1 MADKKNRYITV
12 AYKLYS
18 DNEQGIHEIF
28 EEAPEAHPFQFITG
42 LSAALPAFEA
52 QVADLNEGDSF
63 DFTLSVEEAFGPY
76 EEEHVIEVPKEMF
89 HVDGRF
95 DKTQIYPGAILP
107 LVNEEGMRFE
117 GLVLDVKEST
127 VKLDLNHPLAGRDLH
142 YVGKVVTA
150 RDATP
155 EEIQGMINMMSG
167 EGCGCG
173 HDHGDDHECCGGH
186 GHHHHGD
193 DHECCGGHGH
203 HHHGDDH
210 ECCGGHGHHHHDH
223 DHDHGHG
230 EGGCACGGRLSEIQ
244 LFSCRSAARLR

>member
-1 MADKKNRYITV
+1 MADNKNRYITV

-173 HDHGDDHECCGGH
+173 CGHDHGDDHECCGGHGHHHHGDDHECCGGH

-223 DHDHGHG
+223 DHGHG
-230 EGGCACGGRLSEIQ
+230 EGGCACGGR
-244 LFSCRSAARLR
+244 

>member
-1 MADKKNRYITV
+1 MAENKNRYITV

-18 DNEQGIHEIF
+18 DNEKGIHEIF
-28 EEAPEAHPFQFITG
+28 EEAPEEHPFQFITG

-52 QVADLNEGDSF
+52 QVAELNAGDSF

-76 EEEHVIEVPKEMF
+76 EQEHVIEVPKEMF
-89 HVDGRF
+89 HIDGRF

-117 GLVLDVKEST
+117 GLVLDVTDDK

-150 RDATP
+150 REATP

-173 HDHGDDHECCGGH
+173 CGCGHDHGDDHECCGGH
-186 GHHHHGD
+186 GHGEG
-193 DHECCGGHGH
+193 HECCGGHGH
-203 HHHGDDH
+203 GEGH
-210 ECCGGHGHHHHDH
+210 ECCGGHGHKHDH
-223 DHDHGHG
+223 HEHGHD
-230 EGGCACGGRLSEIQ
+230 EGGCACGGK
-244 LFSCRSAARLR
+244 

>member
-186 GHHHHGD
+186 CHHHHGD

-203 HHHGDDH
+203 HHHGEDH

-230 EGGCACGGRLSEIQ
+230 EGGCACGGR
-244 LFSCRSAARLR
+244 

>member
-173 HDHGDDHECCGGH
+173 CGHDHGDDHECCGGH

-210 ECCGGHGHHHHDH
+210 ECCGGHH

-230 EGGCACGGRLSEIQ
+230 EGGCACGGR
-244 LFSCRSAARLR
+244 

>member
-1 MADKKNRYITV
+1 
-12 AYKLYS
+12 
-18 DNEQGIHEIF
+18 
-28 EEAPEAHPFQFITG
+28 
-42 LSAALPAFEA
+42 
-52 QVADLNEGDSF
+52 
-63 DFTLSVEEAFGPY
+63 
-76 EEEHVIEVPKEMF
+76 
-89 HVDGRF
+89 
-95 DKTQIYPGAILP
+95 
-107 LVNEEGMRFE
+107 MRFE

-203 HHHGDDH
+203 HHH
-210 ECCGGHGHHHHDH
+210 

-230 EGGCACGGRLSEIQ
+230 EGGCACRRSLRTACENSSFRVDRRRTGDENIVASPN
-244 LFSCRSAARLR
+244 LFSSNSAGVVKMRSAVGNGPWRKDVKLDEREESAQNI